1 MFKVMLRCVVIIN
14 ILLRI
19 GPILNS
25 TEVNHFTGGYSF
37 FNRRAV
43 VIFFVLL
50 IVRPCFKENSRVM
63 QMGSIQ
69 KLLSPWALRSYWIYL
84 KANRTDS
91 VSHGCFA
98 QLGVKIINRLG
109 GLLVRRIKMLGLP
122 PNIFRHCNTI

>member
-1 MFKVMLRCVVIIN
+1 MFKMMLRCIEIIN
-14 ILLRI
+14 NLFSVRSVFHTIEPNYLTAGHR
-19 GPILNS
+19 
-25 TEVNHFTGGYSF
+25 F